1 MEQQLI
7 DALNKAESPDD
18 IDDVSKAMITAR
30 ITDALVK
37 VHELTAQYLMNL
49 EAVQKQHA
57 FELKL
62 GGLTV
67 VLNVT
72 DEVFKS
78 SVPDA
83 HNQICILGSRDKVLK
98 NIAQITEKV

>member
-37 VHELTAQYLMNL
+37 VRELTAQYLMNV
-49 EAVQKQHA
+49 EALQKQYA
-57 FELKL
+57 LELKL
-62 GGLTV
+62 GGLAI

-72 DEVFKS
+72 D
-78 SVPDA
+78 DTYG
-83 HNQICILGSRDKVLK
+83 NQMCILGSRDKVLK
-98 NIAQITEKV
+98 NMAQLTEKV